1 MHFVNSFLLRIGIYL
16 YYQIKKGTPPRAQGK
31 KDMTKAERK
40 AIDARTKDLIKA
52 GVEKEL
58 AKVMA
63 KVELETGL
71 IKVVV
76 NYN

>member
-1 MHFVNSFLLRIGIYL
+1 
-16 YYQIKKGTPPRAQGK
+16 
-31 KDMTKAERK
+31 MTKAEKK
-40 AIDARTKDLIKA
+40 AVESRINDLMKQGI
-52 GVEKEL
+52 EKEL

-76 NYN
+76 NYK

>member
-1 MHFVNSFLLRIGIYL
+1 
-16 YYQIKKGTPPRAQGK
+16 
-31 KDMTKAERK
+31 MTKAERK

-58 AKVMA
+58 AKVIA

-71 IKVVV
+71 VKVVV
-76 NYN
+76 NYK

>member
-1 MHFVNSFLLRIGIYL
+1 
-16 YYQIKKGTPPRAQGK
+16 
-31 KDMTKAERK
+31 MTKAERN
-40 AIDARTKDLIKA
+40 AIKARTEELVKEGI
-52 GVEKEL
+52 EKEL

-76 NYN
+76 NYND

>member
-1 MHFVNSFLLRIGIYL
+1 
-16 YYQIKKGTPPRAQGK
+16 
-31 KDMTKAERK
+31 MTTAEKK

-76 NYN
+76 NYK

>member
-1 MHFVNSFLLRIGIYL
+1 
-16 YYQIKKGTPPRAQGK
+16 
-31 KDMTKAERK
+31 MTKAERK
-40 AIDARTKDLIKA
+40 AIESRTKDLISQ
-52 GVEKEL
+52 GVEKEI

>member
-1 MHFVNSFLLRIGIYL
+1 
-16 YYQIKKGTPPRAQGK
+16 
-31 KDMTKAERK
+31 MTKAERK
-40 AIDARTKDLIKA
+40 AIESRTKDLINE
-52 GVEKEL
+52 GVDPEI

-76 NYN
+76 NY

>member
-1 MHFVNSFLLRIGIYL
+1 
-16 YYQIKKGTPPRAQGK
+16 
-31 KDMTKAERK
+31 MTKAEK
-40 AIDARTKDLIKA
+40 AAIKARTNDLIKE
-52 GVEKEL
+52 GIEKEL

>member
-1 MHFVNSFLLRIGIYL
+1 MLTIYNKRC
-16 YYQIKKGTPPRAQGK
+16 IINISNEREVTT
-31 KDMTKAERK
+31 MTKAERK
-40 AIDARTKDLIKA
+40 AIEARTKDLIA
-52 GVEKEL
+52 QGIDKEL

-76 NYN
+76 NY

>member
-1 MHFVNSFLLRIGIYL
+1 MLCIGVYL
-16 YYQIKKGTPPRAQGK
+16 YHQIQKGTPPRAQGK
-31 KDMTKAERK
+31 KNMNKAERK
-40 AIDARTKDLIKA
+40 AIDVRTKDLIKA
-52 GVEKEL
+52 GVEKKL

-76 NYN
+76 NYK

>member
-1 MHFVNSFLLRIGIYL
+1 
-16 YYQIKKGTPPRAQGK
+16 
-31 KDMTKAERK
+31 MTKAERK
-40 AIDARTKDLIKA
+40 AIEARTQELVTE
-52 GVEKEL
+52 GVDKEL

-63 KVELETGL
+63 KVEFEAGL

>member
-1 MHFVNSFLLRIGIYL
+1 
-16 YYQIKKGTPPRAQGK
+16 
-31 KDMTKAERK
+31 MTKAERK

-71 IKVVV
+71 VKVVV
-76 NYN
+76 NYK

>member
-1 MHFVNSFLLRIGIYL
+1 
-16 YYQIKKGTPPRAQGK
+16 
-31 KDMTKAERK
+31 MTKAERIAIK
-40 AIDARTKDLIKA
+40 ARENDLINA
-52 GVEKEL
+52 GVEKEI

-63 KVELETGL
+63 KVEFETGL